1 MSSLNK
7 AMIIGNLG
15 KDPEL
20 KYMPNGKAVA
30 SFSIA
35 TSQKWKDND
44 GNQQEKTEWHNVTAF
59 EKLAEIVGEYVKKG
73 SKVYIEGRL
82 QTDQWEKDG
91 VKHYSTKIIASQM
104 VMLGGKTEKNET
116 EAQPSSQQEAPKDDD
131 LPFVWL
137 LPLIPM
143 LGGASER
150 MFQVFS

>member
-7 AMIIGNLG
+7 AMIIGNVG

-30 SFSIA
+30 SFSVA
-35 TSQKWKDND
+35 TSSKWKDQD

-59 EKLAEIVGEYVKKG
+59 DKLAEIVGQYIKKG
-73 SKVYIEGRL
+73 SKVYIEGKL

-104 VMLGGKTEKNET
+104 VMLGGKNET
-116 EAQPSSQQEAPKDDD
+116 AQTETATPEAPKDDD

-137 LPLIPM
+137 LPIVPALYAVSSGVVI
-143 LGGASER
+143 
-150 MFQVFS
+150 

>member
-7 AMIIGNLG
+7 AIIIGNLG

-44 GNQQEKTEWHNVTAF
+44 GNQQEKTEWHNITAF
-59 EKLAEIVGEYVKKG
+59 EKLAEVIGEYLRKG
-73 SKVYIEGRL
+73 SKVYVEGRL
-82 QTDQWEKDG
+82 QTDKWEKDG
-91 VKHYSTKIIASQM
+91 VTHYSTKIIASQM

-116 EAQPSSQQEAPKDDD
+116 EQQTTHESASSTAEPD
-131 LPFVWL
+131 LPF
-137 LPLIPM
+137 
-143 LGGASER
+143 
-150 MFQVFS
+150 

>member
-7 AMIIGNLG
+7 AIIIGNLG

-44 GNQQEKTEWHNVTAF
+44 GNQQEKTEWHNITAF
-59 EKLAEIVGEYVKKG
+59 EKLAEVIGEYLRKG
-73 SKVYIEGRL
+73 SKVYVEGRL
-82 QTDQWEKDG
+82 QTDKWEKDG
-91 VKHYSTKIIASQM
+91 VTHYSTKIIASQM

-116 EAQPSSQQEAPKDDD
+116 EDVRPSNDGAQKDESD
-131 LPFVWL
+131 LPF
-137 LPLIPM
+137 
-143 LGGASER
+143 
-150 MFQVFS
+150 

>member
-30 SFSIA
+30 SFSVA

-59 EKLAEIVGEYVKKG
+59 EKLAEIIGEYVRKG

-82 QTDQWEKDG
+82 QTDKWEKDG
-91 VKHYSTKIIASQM
+91 VTHYSTKIIASQM
-104 VMLGGKTEKNET
+104 VMLGGKNEKSEST
-116 EAQPSSQQEAPKDDD
+116 DAPPSQDGTQKDESD
-131 LPFVWL
+131 LPF
-137 LPLIPM
+137 
-143 LGGASER
+143 
-150 MFQVFS
+150 

>member
-35 TSQKWKDND
+35 TSQRWKDND
-44 GNQQEKTEWHNVTAF
+44 GNQQEKTEWHNITAF

-116 EAQPSSQQEAPKDDD
+116 SDSAPSQDGTQKDESD
-131 LPFVWL
+131 LPF
-137 LPLIPM
+137 
-143 LGGASER
+143 
-150 MFQVFS
+150 

>member
-20 KYMPNGKAVA
+20 KYMPNGKAVV

-44 GNQQEKTEWHNVTAF
+44 GNPQEKTEWHNVTAF
-59 EKLAEIVGEYVKKG
+59 DKLAEIIGEYVKKG

-82 QTDQWEKDG
+82 QTDKWEKDG
-91 VKHYSTKIIASQM
+91 VTHYTTKIIASQM
-104 VMLGGKTEKNET
+104 VMLGGKSEKVEQSEVISGSPET
-116 EAQPSSQQEAPKDDD
+116 PNSDD
-131 LPFVWL
+131 LPF
-137 LPLIPM
+137 
-143 LGGASER
+143 
-150 MFQVFS
+150 

>member
-20 KYMPNGKAVA
+20 KYMSNGKAVA
-30 SFSIA
+30 SFSVA

-59 EKLAEIVGEYVKKG
+59 EKLAEVIGEYVKKG

-104 VMLGGKTEKNET
+104 VMLGGKGEKNET
-116 EAQPSSQQEAPKDDD
+116 EPQPNSQQEAPKDD
-131 LPFVWL
+131 LPF
-137 LPLIPM
+137 
-143 LGGASER
+143 
-150 MFQVFS
+150 